1 MTLNKQAWEL
11 KHKLITDSISRSG
24 SFNLEEIN
32 KKVFETLKIDSYE
45 LPEQKQSDNRV
56 VDALR
61 KVLK

>member
-11 KHKLITDSISRSG
+11 KHKLITDSINRSG